1 MRNKELVDKRIIQIE
16 GKIKTLQ
23 HLLNGQSTSD
33 QFKGVLNDLNEVVE
47 SLKSILEREMDPTR
61 YG

>member
-1 MRNKELVDKRIIQIE
+1 MRNKELVDKRIVQIE

-47 SLKSILEREMDPTR
+47 DLKSILEREMDPTR

>member
-1 MRNKELVDKRIIQIE
+1 MRKKPRVDKRIIQVE

-33 QFKGVLNDLNEVVE
+33 QFKGVLKDLEEVVGD
-47 SLKSILEREMDPTR
+47 LKSILEREMDPTR

>member
-47 SLKSILEREMDPTR
+47 DLKSILEREMDPTR

>member
-1 MRNKELVDKRIIQIE
+1 MRNKELVDKRIIQVE

-33 QFKGVLNDLNEVVE
+33 QFKGVLKDLEEVVGD
-47 SLKSILEREMDPTR
+47 LKSILEREMDPTR

>member
-1 MRNKELVDKRIIQIE
+1 MRNKELVDKRIVQIE

-23 HLLNGQSTSD
+23 HLLNGQSTSE

>member
-47 SLKSILEREMDPTR
+47 DLKSILEREIDPTR